1 MNRKQKDIIDE
12 ALKICIGQI
21 VDEHVDEITGITFIP
36 TSELGQYRIEYTSE
50 ATTMKGDVEV
60 DYMAE
65 DYDYFDLD
73 EIGKAMIEIAEKRIN
88 ENL

>member
-1 MNRKQKDIIDE
+1 
-12 ALKICIGQI
+12 
-21 VDEHVDEITGITFIP
+21 
-36 TSELGQYRIEYTSE
+36 
-50 ATTMKGDVEV
+50 MKGDVEV